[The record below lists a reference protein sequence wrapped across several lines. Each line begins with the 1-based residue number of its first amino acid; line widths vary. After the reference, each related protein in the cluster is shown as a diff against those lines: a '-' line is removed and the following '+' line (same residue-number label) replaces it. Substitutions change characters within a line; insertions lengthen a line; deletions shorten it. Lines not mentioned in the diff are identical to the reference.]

1 MIEERTSDG
10 GYWSYIMYSCLRF
23 REKINVGQMLLFLY
37 TFLLVVH
44 IL

>member
-10 GYWSYIMYSCLRF
+10 DYWSYVMYSCLRF
-23 REKINVGQMLLFLY
+23 REKNVGQMLLFLY
-37 TFLLVVH
+37 TCLLVVH